1 MEYWRCHCPDRSV
14 GGAELATSLLPVESR
29 VLFNEVRLSME
40 ISKVTPGSHRGQV
53 KVRRVPVGERLAPQ
67 RLQVGATQGCW
78 MGLQRPGVWLARYA
92 AITTNPR
99 GSLGGRAGRRLA
111 RPLAHGIIGWKCLCD
126 EAKLW

>member
-78 MGLQRPGVWLARYA
+78 MGLQRPGVYITSLLSQPGLSSPGPLHTLTLPNTAREWQ
-92 AITTNPR
+92 
-99 GSLGGRAGRRLA
+99 
-111 RPLAHGIIGWKCLCD
+111 GWPGTQLLPPTR
-126 EAKLW
+126 EGV